1 MATRRSQTLSVEEK
15 RVLLDRIAD
24 LELRMK
30 LLEARVRRESAE
42 AKSRGRLDALRPAG
56 KVVRT
61 PKERPRCP
69 GCTLEIPRGPRG
81 VERLVR
87 LPVRR
92 LGVVQEPRDF
102 QQAPREVTF
111 GALSEFARFRASSLT
126 VSADSKAC
134 FLAVPE

>member
-81 VERLVR
+81 VECVWCGFRFDAWELFKNR
-87 LPVRR
+87 GARSKRR
-92 LGVVQEPRDF
+92 
-102 QQAPREVTF
+102 
-111 GALSEFARFRASSLT
+111 
-126 VSADSKAC
+126 SK
-134 FLAVPE
+134 